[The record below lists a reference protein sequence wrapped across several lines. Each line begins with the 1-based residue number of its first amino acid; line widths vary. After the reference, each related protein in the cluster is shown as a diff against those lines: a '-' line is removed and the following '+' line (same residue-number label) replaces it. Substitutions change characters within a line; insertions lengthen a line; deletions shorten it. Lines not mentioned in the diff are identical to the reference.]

1 MLLAAAAPPAR
12 AAGRGLLA
20 PVTGAVATEGLPS
33 AIAHGGGGGGDHAAT
48 PTTTLGAAG
57 AADLA
62 TTTTQTKKSS
72 VSQWIQHA
80 AHGASRLLVHSSE
93 MESEAA
99 RRAQMLSAS
108 GRR

>member
-1 MLLAAAAPPAR
+1 MLLAAAAPPAL

-20 PVTGAVATEGLPS
+20 PVTASAVATEGGFP
-33 AIAHGGGGGGDHAAT
+33 AHGGGDHPAT
-48 PTTTLGAAG
+48 PTTAGAAG

-62 TTTTQTKKSS
+62 ATTAHAKKSS
-72 VSQWIQHA
+72 MSQWIQHA

-99 RRAQMLSAS
+99 RRAALASSAAA